1 MDQFIVS
8 SKTIPY
14 LSSKH
19 MFDADA
25 ALDDKPYKILFV
37 LCLKQISKKF
47 RFFYNNVS
55 NLVLNCFVNF
65 LIDMMSQFLKL

>member
-8 SKTIPY
+8 SKTISY

-25 ALDDKPYKILFV
+25 ASDDKPYKILFV

-47 RFFYNNVS
+47 RFFIITFRTWF
-55 NLVLNCFVNF
+55 LTVLS
-65 LIDMMSQFLKL
+65 ISSSI